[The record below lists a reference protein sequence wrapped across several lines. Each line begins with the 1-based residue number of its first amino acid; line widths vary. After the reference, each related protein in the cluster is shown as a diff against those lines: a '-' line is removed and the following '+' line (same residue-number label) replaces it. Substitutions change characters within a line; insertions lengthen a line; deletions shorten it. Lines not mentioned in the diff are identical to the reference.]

1 MAFTSA
7 LLDANKSSSQSKVS
21 ERTVS
26 YETFLSAG
34 RYVQNEQQNV
44 NNLQLSREYLA
55 NWVNEED
62 ITNASPP
69 SPPPERLPDKVVDDE
84 KSKALFEA
92 AKKKMLEGKSTLSI
106 KQVVKFIDTD

>member
-1 MAFTSA
+1 M
-7 LLDANKSSSQSKVS
+7 S

-34 RYVQNEQQNV
+34 RYVQNEQQDM

-84 KSKALFEA
+84 KSMALFEA
-92 AKKKMLEGKSTLSI
+92 AKKKML
-106 KQVVKFIDTD
+106 